1 MFRKTKRY
9 WFFIIETITS
19 IEEFPKE
26 IWIYFK
32 TILISFVY
40 AGNGNVIKVQDLMH
54 LIAK

>member
-1 MFRKTKRY
+1 MFKKTKRY

-26 IWIYFK
+26 MWIYFK

-40 AGNGNVIKVQDLMH
+40 AGSGNVIKVQDLMH